1 MRPPATKKLR
11 NLGVL
16 PLVWMVA
23 LAAAGAEPDRVGVQ
37 LPFTHQ
43 FQFAGFYAAEAK
55 GFFRE
60 EGLAVELR
68 EATQETRPIE
78 EVAAGRAHYG
88 VYPSAILLARLNGA
102 PLVAVAAIFQYSPFL
117 LAVKA
122 DSGIATPADLLNKR
136 LALGRDTSR
145 IDIQAMLLAEG
156 LDPTQYTLVPSKWDE
171 DEVMAGKADAMSVFA
186 TDAPYDFRQRG
197 IAMRFLRPTDY
208 GIDFYGDCLFTSE
221 AEARGQARR
230 VVAMR
235 RALLRGWEYAIEHPE
250 EIIGWMQAHLKL
262 PAHVTAD
269 RLRAEAKATARH
281 INAGLVK
288 VGHMNPGR
296 WQVIGETY
304 VRLGHAPGMARF
316 EGFLFDETG
325 PHHPWWRW
333 LWWALAA
340 AAAAVGGLLL
350 LNWRLR
356 SLVARR
362 TAELEVARQ
371 RERELF
377 DKAPLPMVGLDYGA
391 VAAEL
396 ERWRNGGV
404 ADLGEHLRGEPDLLR
419 RLGSLVRITQCN
431 QAAFRL
437 IGCSTVED
445 ANRVRLARGP
455 EAWESF
461 REELLVIWQRRAEF
475 HAERTYVTPAG
486 RRIETLLHWS
496 APTTPAGPDYARV
509 NAAFTLLTDVREAEA
524 ARREVEGKYRHLFE
538 QATTPIVTEDYRPLA
553 ARLEELRA
561 QGVEDIRAW
570 LDRNPAELPAL
581 LELTRITEVNPAALA
596 AVGAANPAEH
606 ERMVAANAVHTEQS
620 LAMFREQVAAVWEG
634 RRSLTLEKEFRTREG
649 RPLHTLMHWSVGERD
664 GRPDYSRVTMIFS
677 DITELKRA
685 AAALRESEERY
696 RRLFDDNPNPMY
708 IYDRGTL
715 RFVAVNQAAVE
726 RYGYSR
732 EEFAARTILDLRPP
746 DEQEKLRRMVSAP
759 DSGPVPPCAGQWHH
773 ICKDGRVLT
782 VEVYTRNI
790 SLEGRPAVLV
800 LPIDLTAQIK
810 SAQELRASEERYRL
824 LFEQSPLAIVEYDY
838 TALQS
843 WFEQLRAEGVTDLAA
858 HLAAHP
864 AAREEVLRR
873 TPLADV
879 NEPTIRLLGG
889 RSKEELVGRLRDIYT
904 PQAIQVRCD
913 NAVRIWNGITANRG
927 EILVRRLDGELR
939 TLEFHWRMQTL
950 EDGKPSFRRTQ
961 TVLVD
966 ITERKRAEAALRESE
981 ARYREV
987 FENAIDGIYRA
998 APDGRFIAVNPA
1010 LARMLGFATPEELMD
1025 HDART
1030 GGAPLY
1036 VKPGRRGEFRALLKD
1051 GRFVTGFESEVR
1063 RKDGERIWISE
1074 NVRAITD
1081 ADGAVRYYEG
1091 FVSDITP
1098 RRRLE
1103 AELMRASKLEAVG
1116 ILAGGIAHDFNNIL
1130 TVVLGNITLA
1140 EQDTE
1145 AQASVAALLRDAKRA
1160 TLRARDLT
1168 QQLLTFAKGGDPVR
1182 AAIEL
1187 PELLRETVDF
1197 ALHGAKA
1204 RAEFAIAPDLWPVN
1218 ADKGQIGQVVQN
1230 LVINAVQAM
1239 PQGLVVEV
1247 RAENRAL
1254 PGHTNPPLPA
1264 GRYVKLSVEDTG
1276 VVIPAEHLGKIFDPY
1291 FTTKQTGSGL
1301 GLATVYSIVKKHQGH
1316 IEVESQLGLGT
1327 KFHIWL
1333 PAAEAA
1339 EIKAPARRLDGDIA
1353 GARILFMDDEEGIRA
1368 MAALFIRRL
1377 GAEVEEAGDGAQ
1389 AVEKYLQAR
1398 AAGKPFDV
1406 VIMDLTVPGGMG
1418 GREAMQR
1425 LLSLDPGVKA
1435 IVSSGYS
1442 RDPVMANHKAHGFQG
1457 ILPKPYG
1464 LEQMRAALHAVL
1476 QGRGSAAPFS

>member
-1 MRPPATKKLR
+1 MRLSATKKLR
-11 NLGVL
+11 NLVVL
-16 PLVWMVA
+16 PLVWVA
-23 LAAAGAEPDRVGVQ
+23 ALTAPGAEKNRVSVQ

-60 EGLAVELR
+60 EGLEVELR
-68 EATQETRPIE
+68 EATQDIKPVE
-78 EVAAGRAHYG
+78 EVSAGRADYG

-102 PLVAVAAIFQYSPFL
+102 PIVAVAAIFQYSPFL
-117 LAVKA
+117 LAVKP

-156 LDPTQYTLVPSKWDE
+156 LNPTQYHLVPSKWDE
-171 DEVMAGKADAMSVFA
+171 DEVMEGKADAMSVFA

-197 IAMRFLRPTDY
+197 LAMRFMRPTDY

-221 AEARGQARR
+221 NEAGAHSRR
-230 VVAMR
+230 VVALR
-235 RALLRGWEYAIEHPE
+235 RALLRGWEYAVEHPE
-250 EIIGWMQAHLKL
+250 EIINWMQANLRL
-262 PAHVTAD
+262 PSRVTAD

-296 WQVIGETY
+296 WQVIGDMY
-304 VRLGHAPGMARF
+304 VRLGHAPGLERF
-316 EGFLFDETG
+316 EGFIFDETG
-325 PHHPWWRW
+325 RHHPWWRW
-333 LWWALAA
+333 VWWILAGA
-340 AAAAVGGLLL
+340 AVVVGGLLL

-356 SLVARR
+356 SLVDRR
-362 TAELEVARQ
+362 TADLEAANR
-371 RERELF
+371 REHELF
-377 DKAPLPMVGLDYGA
+377 DKAPVPMVSLDYGA

-396 ERWRNGGV
+396 EQWRAAGV
-404 ADLGEHLRGEPDLLR
+404 ADLGTHLRGEPDLLR
-419 RLGSLVRITQCN
+419 RLGTLVRITQCN
-431 QAAFRL
+431 QAAFGL
-437 IGCSTVED
+437 IGCHTVEE
-445 ANRVRLARGP
+445 ANRMRLARGP

-461 REELLVIWQRRAEF
+461 REEVLVIWQRRAEF
-475 HAERTYVTPAG
+475 HTERTYVTPTG

-496 APTTPAGPDYARV
+496 APTTSAGPDYSRV

-524 ARREVEGKYRHLFE
+524 ARREVEEKYRQLFQ

-561 QGVEDIRAW
+561 RGVKDIRAW
-570 LDRNPAELPAL
+570 LEQHPAELPAL

-596 AVGAANPAEH
+596 HSGAATAHEH
-606 ERMVAANAVHTEQS
+606 ERMVAANAMHTEQS
-620 LAMFREQVAAVWEG
+620 LAMFREQVVAVWDG
-634 RRSLTLEKEFRTREG
+634 RRSLTLEKLFRTRSG
-649 RPLHTLMHWSVGERD
+649 KPLHTLMSWSVGERH
-664 GRPDYSRVTMIFS
+664 GRPDYGRVTMIFS
-677 DITELKRA
+677 DITEVKRA
-685 AAALRESEERY
+685 EAALRESEERY

-708 IYDRGTL
+708 IYDRATL

-732 EEFAARTILDLRPP
+732 EEFAARTIMELRPP
-746 DEQEKLRRMVSAP
+746 EEQVKLQSMVSAP
-759 DSGPVPPCAGQWHH
+759 ESGPVPPYAGQWHH

-790 SLEGRPAVLV
+790 TLEGRPAVLV
-800 LPIDLTAQIK
+800 LPIDLTAQIT
-810 SAQELRASEERYRL
+810 SGQELRASEERYRL

-838 TALQS
+838 TALQP
-843 WFEQLRAEGVTDLAA
+843 WFAQLRAEGVTDLAA
-858 HLAAHP
+858 HIATHP

-873 TPLADV
+873 TPLADL

-889 RSKEELVGRLRDIYT
+889 RSKEELAGRLRDIYT

-913 NAVRIWNGITANRG
+913 NAVRIWNGITANHG

-939 TLEFHWRMQTL
+939 TLEFYWRMQTH

-987 FENAIDGIYRA
+987 FENAIDGIYRSS
-998 APDGRFIAVNPA
+998 PDGRFIAVNPA
-1010 LARMLGFATPEELMD
+1010 LARMLGFATPQELVD
-1025 HDART
+1025 HDTQT
-1030 GGAPLY
+1030 GGTPLY
-1036 VKPGRRGEFRALLKD
+1036 VKPGRREEFRALLKS
-1051 GRFVTGFESEVR
+1051 GHYVTGFESEVR
-1063 RKDGERIWISE
+1063 RKDGARIWISE

-1081 ADGAVRYYEG
+1081 ADGGIRYYEG
-1091 FVSDITP
+1091 FVSDVTP

-1103 AELMRASKLEAVG
+1103 AELTRASKLEAVG

-1204 RAEFAIAPDLWPVN
+1204 RAEYAIAADLWPVN

-1239 PQGLVVEV
+1239 PQGLVVVV
-1247 RAENRAL
+1247 RAENRQL
-1254 PGHTNPPLPA
+1254 TGNTNPPLPA

-1276 VVIPAEHLGKIFDPY
+1276 VGIPSEHLGKIFDPY
-1291 FTTKQTGSGL
+1291 FTTKQSGSGL

-1316 IEVESQLGLGT
+1316 IEVDSQLGLGT

-1333 PAAEAA
+1333 PAAEARA
-1339 EIKAPARRLDGDIA
+1339 APTPVQRADGDIA
-1353 GARILFMDDEEGIRA
+1353 GARILFMDDEESIRA
-1368 MAALFIRRL
+1368 MAAIFIKRL
-1377 GAEVEEAGDGAQ
+1377 GGEIEVAEDGAQ
-1389 AVEKYLQAR
+1389 AVEKFLQAR
-1398 AAGKPFDV
+1398 AAGRPFDA
-1406 VIMDLTVPGGMG
+1406 VIMDLTVPGRMG

-1425 LLSLDPGVKA
+1425 LLDLDPRVKA

-1442 RDPVMANHKAHGFQG
+1442 RDPVMANHKAHGFKG

-1464 LEQMRAALHAVL
+1464 LDQMRAALDTVL
-1476 QGRGSAAPFS
+1476 QGRNSAVPFS